1 MGTTNVSGTEAT
13 PMDANPETLLRFREV
28 RTITGLKPHTL
39 TRRLQR
45 AGVDYFVD
53 AHDKRQRMIDVRDL
67 PRLIAPEPVAKR
79 RGRSAA

>member
-1 MGTTNVSGTEAT
+1 MET
-13 PMDANPETLLRFREV
+13 PTSTLIRFRDV
-28 RTITGLKPHTL
+28 RTITGLRPHTL

-53 AHDKRQRMIDVRDL
+53 THDKRQRMIDVRDL

-79 RGRSAA
+79 RGDTAA

>member
-1 MGTTNVSGTEAT
+1 
-13 PMDANPETLLRFREV
+13 MDASTNTLIRFRDV
-28 RTITGLKPHTL
+28 RTVTGLKPHTL

-67 PRLIAPEPVAKR
+67 PRLIAPEPVKR
-79 RGRSAA
+79 RGDSAA